1 MWLSIIF
8 LAAIVVVAMKVSA
21 QGLFG
26 AFIMLV
32 LSISCLGVSFGLYEW
47 FAATLIAP
55 NWKPDYALP
64 IALGVLFGVP
74 LIILRILFDRLI
86 RRACLLPNLVEK
98 IGGWVFGLLTAMI
111 LVGVAATCV
120 QMIPFSYGSILG
132 FSRVKVVPSDQR
144 LTDGADPEASGVEQG
159 LMLSPDS
166 FVVGL
171 ASILSDG
178 IFSGEQSFG
187 TQQPNLLQTIGWVG
201 ATDLEVSRFAPPGS
215 IGVVRTAVV
224 PYVFKITPGN
234 ERRNTQTTYEP
245 QTPGSGQEFRMVR
258 VRLNPEARDQR
269 KSHGFTLRQFRLVG
283 SDGPGG
289 AIRQYHPVA
298 IQQAD
303 ATEVTNRHII
313 SKRTGKH
320 FWLVADDALEPR
332 EGNNNQVEIVF
343 ELPTAFEPDF
353 IEYKRLARA
362 KVSFKDSDRVAPP
375 DAVKPPPADG
385 GSAARSA
392 PSAASTASDTQEAAV
407 APPTSANSD
416 TSSRSGRRRGGRVRG
431 VAANTSGSHFGDD
444 LPVKMRAYQALNNAE
459 IARGAMA
466 GGHLVGDF
474 DAQAS
479 GTQPE
484 VIKFDVPG
492 DMRLLHLASQGLQSR
507 STLGRAL
514 SQAATTVQNYFVTD
528 ANGKP
533 YKLVGK
539 YALATVNGKKI
550 VEVQYFKDQV
560 GTVGG
565 VGQFKKID
573 ERKLGAS
580 DTFAL
585 LFLVDPGA
593 KIVSFSTGGSASRQ
607 DDLSDQDLIAPR

>member
-32 LSISCLGVSFGLYEW
+32 LSICCLGASFGLYEW
-47 FAATLIAP
+47 LAATLIAP

-74 LIILRILFDRLI
+74 LLILRILFDRLI
-86 RRACLLPNLVEK
+86 RRACLLPNLVDK
-98 IGGWVFGLLTAMI
+98 IGGWIFGSLTAVI

-132 FSRVKVVPSDQR
+132 FSRVKVVPRDQR
-144 LTDGADPEASGVEQG
+144 LSDGADPETSGKEQG
-159 LMLSPDS
+159 LMLSPDG
-166 FVVGL
+166 FVIGL
-171 ASILSDG
+171 ASLLSDG

-201 ATDLEVSRFAPPGS
+201 AADLEVSRFAPPGS

-234 ERRNTQTTYEP
+234 ERRNTPTKYEP

-258 VRLNPEARDQR
+258 VRLNPEARDKR
-269 KSHGFTLRQFRLVG
+269 SSLVLTLRQFRLVG
-283 SDGPGG
+283 VVGDGE

-303 ATEVTNRHII
+303 ATEATNRHIV
-313 SKRTGKH
+313 SKRSGKH

-332 EGNNNQVEIVF
+332 DGNNGQVEIVF
-343 ELPTAFEPDF
+343 ELPTVFEPDF
-353 IEYKRLARA
+353 LEYKRLARVR
-362 KVSFKDSDRVAPP
+362 VSFKDSDRVAPS
-375 DAVKPPPADG
+375 DAEKPPPADG
-385 GSAARSA
+385 GSTARSA
-392 PSAASTASDTQEAAV
+392 PSAASNVSTAPKAETV
-407 APPTSANSD
+407 APAPANSN
-416 TSSRSGRRRGGRVRG
+416 TSSRRGRRRKGRVRA
-431 VAANTSGSHFGDD
+431 VAANSGGSHFGDD
-444 LPVKMRAYQALNNAE
+444 LPVKMQAYQALNNAE

-484 VIKFDVPG
+484 VTKFDVPS
-492 DMRLLHLASQGLQSR
+492 DKRLLQLASQGLQSH

-514 SQAATTVQNYFVTD
+514 SQAVTTVQNYFVTD
-528 ANGKP
+528 ANGKR
-533 YKLVGK
+533 YKIIGK
-539 YALATVNGKKI
+539 YAIATINGKKI

-565 VGQFKKID
+565 VGKFNKID

-593 KIVSFSTGGSASRQ
+593 TIVTFSTGGSATRQ
-607 DDLSDQDLIAPR
+607 DDLADQNLTAPR